1 MLDVIGTTLLTALAV
16 ILAVTLVPRFDGH
29 GVSRARVAVGLGAW
43 FLVAA
48 LLGATGA
55 FASPELPVG
64 VAVGIAV
71 FLPVILGGGLV
82 ARTRG
87 HGIPLT
93 TLVGVHAGRLLGVA
107 FLLLYAAGRLPY
119 TFAHSAGWGDVA
131 VGALAIPLVWAI
143 RRRAAGWRW
152 LTAAWSA
159 LGTADLLIAVTLGVG
174 SAPGSPVRF
183 NFEAPGSATIVHFP
197 WVLIPAFFVPLFLL
211 THIAIFA
218 NLAASRH
225 EAPSASRP
233 VTGEPASPLPA
244 R

>member
-1 MLDVIGTTLLTALAV
+1 MLDVVGTFLLTALAV
-16 ILAVTLVPRFDGH
+16 ILAVTLVPRLDGH
-29 GVSRARVAVGLGAW
+29 GVTRARVAMGLIAW
-43 FLVAA
+43 FIVAA
-48 LLGATGA
+48 LLGAAGA
-55 FASPELPVG
+55 FASPALPVG

-71 FLPVILGGGLV
+71 IAPVILAGGLV

-93 TLVGVHAGRLLGVA
+93 TLVGVHVGRVLGVA
-107 FLLLYAAGRLPY
+107 FLLLYSAGRMPF
-119 TFAHSAGWGDVA
+119 TFAHSAGWGDIATGV
-131 VGALAIPLVWAI
+131 LAIPVVWAI

-152 LTAAWSA
+152 ITAAWNA
-159 LGTADLLIAVTLGVG
+159 LGMADLLAAVTLGVG
-174 SAPGSPVRF
+174 SAPGSLVRF
-183 NFEAPGSATIVHFP
+183 NFEAPGSGAIVSFP

-225 EAPSASRP
+225 EARDASRP
-233 VTGEPASPLPA
+233 LSDGPTRALPA